1 MQKRKSL
8 KRKVGIFNKR
18 RKDFNKR
25 SVPYSCI
32 ITLKD
37 HNGETKNYNII
48 IEYEQKSPNEIDK
61 RMRRIYNLYKIRK
74 YSTNN
79 LWRIIEP
86 QIIQNISRLS
96 KLINTNITITNGKD
110 TISGKVMNASY
121 VGGGSTNP
129 PAPGL
134 PPNDEH

>member
-18 RKDFNKR
+18 RKNFHKR
-25 SVPYSCI
+25 SVPYDYI

-37 HNGETKNYNII
+37 HNGETKSYNIV
-48 IEYEQKSPNEIDK
+48 IECEQKSPNEFDK
-61 RMRRIYNLYKIRK
+61 KMRRIYNLHRIRK
-74 YSTNN
+74 YSVNN
-79 LWRIIEP
+79 LWQIIEP
-86 QIIQNISRLS
+86 QIMQNMSHLS
-96 KLINTNITITNGKD
+96 NLINTNVTITNGKD
-110 TISGKVMNASY
+110 TISGKVMKTSY
-121 VGGGSTNP
+121 IGGGSTNP